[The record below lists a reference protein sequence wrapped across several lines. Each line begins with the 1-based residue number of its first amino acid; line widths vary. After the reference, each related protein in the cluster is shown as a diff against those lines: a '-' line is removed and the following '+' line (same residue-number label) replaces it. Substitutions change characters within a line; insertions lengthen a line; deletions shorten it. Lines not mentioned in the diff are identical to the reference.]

1 MIWAEQQSP
10 KAEGRIMPSALL
22 HRFAAR
28 IIGTVLR
35 LRAPAERY
43 AQDDTREALRSGWH
57 KGSATLRMTQGKRYA
72 QDDTMESKS
81 LMLLLWPD
89 RPDVRAA
96 DTLVK

>member
-1 MIWAEQQSP
+1 MIRAEQQSP

-57 KGSATLRMTQGKRYA
+57 YGEQVTNAIAVAGSARRSCRWYSG
-72 QDDTMESKS
+72 EI
-81 LMLLLWPD
+81 
-89 RPDVRAA
+89 
-96 DTLVK
+96 